1 MDEPRRGYGLSM
13 RIRASILLALTVLLA
28 GCFSESG
35 LRDDVREATRAIDTL
50 IDEIGDSGPI
60 RDAAGE
66 ARDAVEESRVAL
78 EAFRE
83 NPSEETRQAV
93 QEAEAHLTD
102 ARTTLEGAL
111 EDAPE
116 AVRESLS
123 AVLDALERIRLAIRQ
138 ELADQDEGDP
148 AGP

>member
-1 MDEPRRGYGLSM
+1 MEERREGYGLSM
-13 RIRASILLALTVLLA
+13 RIRASILLTLTVVLLA

-60 RDAAGE
+60 RESADQ
-66 ARDAVEESRVAL
+66 AREAVEESRAAL

-83 NPSEETRQAV
+83 DPNAETRQAV
-93 QEAEAHLTD
+93 LEAETHLDD
-102 ARTTLEGAL
+102 AWTRLDGAL

-116 AVRESLS
+116 AIRESLGE
-123 AVLDALERIRLAIRQ
+123 VVDALERIRGAIRR
-138 ELADQDEGDP
+138 ELED
-148 AGP
+148 

>member
-1 MDEPRRGYGLSM
+1 M

-60 RDAAGE
+60 REAAGE

-78 EAFRE
+78 EDFRE
-83 NPSEETRQAV
+83 NPSAETRQAV
-93 QEAEAHLTD
+93 EEAEAHLDD
-102 ARTTLEGAL
+102 ARTKLDGAL

-116 AVRESLS
+116 AIRESLGH
-123 AVLDALERIRLAIRQ
+123 VLDALERIRRAIRA
-138 ELADQDEGDP
+138 ELED
-148 AGP
+148 